1 MAVKN
6 LMEDIVSALVDEVLS
21 KTSKNSPEIYS
32 DIYKDDIISYVLNR
46 VPPKYYTSERGILHG
61 KLEYQFVFQHKTD
74 ILLYTHEAINTIK
87 KRRSSELLTASKENE
102 KQYFLPHIL
111 GEILEET
118 SFIIIPDVQVTLLYK
133 GKPADMIDDSWK
145 NPYITNKSTEGF
157 FHFWPAVPKDVKKN
171 DKDLKTP
178 FTLLCSHPK
187 LNENQIDFELELV
200 NDRNAY
206 KSYIMPMVLLK
217 KLDGVDLA
225 AITG

>member
-21 KTSKNSPEIYS
+21 KTSKDSPEIHN
-32 DIYKDDIISYVLNR
+32 DLYKDDIISYVLNR
-46 VPPKYYTSERGILHG
+46 IPSRYYTSERGILHG
-61 KLEYQFVFQHKTD
+61 KLECQFVFQHKTD
-74 ILLYTHEAINTIK
+74 ILLFTHEAINTIK
-87 KRRSSELLTASKENE
+87 KRRSSELSTSSRE
-102 KQYFLPHIL
+102 KTKTYFLPHVL

-118 SFIIIPDVQVTLLYK
+118 SFIIIPDILVTLLYN
-133 GKPADMIDDSWK
+133 GKHAEMIDDSWK
-145 NPYITNKSTEGF
+145 NPYVTNKSTEGF
-157 FHFWPAVPKDVKKN
+157 FHFWPKVPNEAIKN
-171 DKDLKTP
+171 DKNTKIA

-187 LNENQIDFELELV
+187 LNEKKIEFELELV

-225 AITG
+225 TITG